1 MFIKCEFF
9 SFLQEEFNC
18 YEDQDP
24 FMQEL
29 IGHLDGFMI
38 GFKDSLT
45 PNNYQA
51 LIGALATQVAMQF
64 EKVILKTNFSR
75 VINNNDKYHDI
86 SSPSI
91 IFSHFLLFS

>member
-1 MFIKCEFF
+1 
-9 SFLQEEFNC
+9 
-18 YEDQDP
+18 
-24 FMQEL
+24 MQEL
-29 IGHLDGFMI
+29 IGHLDGFMV

-75 VINNNDKYHDI
+75 VITNAKFCVLSHRFYLI
-86 SSPSI
+86 FPFFPLLAGFSSI
-91 IFSHFLLFS
+91 G